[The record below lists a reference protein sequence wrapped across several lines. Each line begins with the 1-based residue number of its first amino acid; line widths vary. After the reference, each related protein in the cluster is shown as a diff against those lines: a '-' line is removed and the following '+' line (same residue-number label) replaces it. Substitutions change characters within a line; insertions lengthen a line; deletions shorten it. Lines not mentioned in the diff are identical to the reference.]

1 MTGQVSSNMNKQTGS
16 RCVSLGG
23 SSLLNPDNLFGPP
36 AKNKINPLKTT
47 TGTRRRIRIDKPV
60 THSTNRV
67 LKRRSDQTNE
77 SVGVPT
83 KNQSADLKTYPE
95 VLNKNT

>member
-23 SSLLNPDNLFGPP
+23 SSLLNPDNLFGSP

-47 TGTRRRIRIDKPV
+47 TGTRRRIRVD
-60 THSTNRV
+60 HSTNKV

-83 KNQSADLKTYPE
+83 KNQSADVKTYPKD
-95 VLNKNT
+95 LNKNT

>member
-1 MTGQVSSNMNKQTGS
+1 M
-16 RCVSLGG
+16 
-23 SSLLNPDNLFGPP
+23 NPDNLFGPP

-83 KNQSADLKTYPE
+83 KNQSADVKTYPKD
-95 VLNKNT
+95 LNKNT